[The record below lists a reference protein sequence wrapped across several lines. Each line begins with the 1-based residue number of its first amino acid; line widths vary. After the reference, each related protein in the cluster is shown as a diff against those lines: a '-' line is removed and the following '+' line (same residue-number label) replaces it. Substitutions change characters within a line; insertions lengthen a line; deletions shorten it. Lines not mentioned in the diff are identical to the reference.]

1 MRCSSPATSVSARP
15 GSPSKRPQKNQPRQ
29 DAAGAYALLRRMTT
43 GRWPLWRVLGTA
55 APCSSL
61 VVGIE
66 WLRGSKGTSSRF
78 SVATIG
84 SDGKSMEWVPCSS
97 STDVLDMLERAPN
110 DPLLHSSV
118 A

>member
-1 MRCSSPATSVSARP
+1 MLRHTPATSVSARP
-15 GSPSKRPQKNQPRQ
+15 RSPSQSPQPRP
-29 DAAGAYALLRRMTT
+29 DASGAYALLRRMTT

-97 STDVLDMLERAPN
+97 SAEAIDLLERLPN
-110 DPLLHSSV
+110 DPRMQQRV